1 MQPCTNDTGGD
12 RDCPGTIDL
21 LDRSG
26 IIPRACLVFLG
37 NLAVFGNAIE
47 LTKRQ
52 GTFIMKL
59 LDIDY
64 QAKQRIRYTVLAT
77 VWV

>member
-1 MQPCTNDTGGD
+1 
-12 RDCPGTIDL
+12 
-21 LDRSG
+21 
-26 IIPRACLVFLG
+26 LVFLG
-37 NLAVFGNAIE
+37 ILAVFENAIE

-52 GTFIMKL
+52 ATFIMKL
-59 LDIDY
+59 LVIDD

>member
-1 MQPCTNDTGGD
+1 MQPCTNDTDGD
-12 RDCPGTIDL
+12 LDCPGTIDL

-37 NLAVFGNAIE
+37 ILAVFENAIE

-52 GTFIMKL
+52 ATFIMKL
-59 LDIDY
+59 LVLDY
-64 QAKQRIRYTVLAT
+64 QAKQRICYTVLAT

>member
-1 MQPCTNDTGGD
+1 
-12 RDCPGTIDL
+12 
-21 LDRSG
+21 
-26 IIPRACLVFLG
+26 LVFLG
-37 NLAVFGNAIE
+37 ILAVLGNTIK

-52 GTFIMKL
+52 ATFIMKL
-59 LDIDY
+59 LDLDC